1 MPIAPTRADKF
12 KMLKQNM
19 TEFNY
24 HLPAEL
30 FPSRSK
36 KGNRPMG
43 YRRFATAAEGIQF
56 AVEQLP
62 EEMLL
67 GAILEVN
74 EQRFSSD
81 QIRQLYES
89 KSYPLMRHKT

>member
-1 MPIAPTRADKF
+1 MIGFD
-12 KMLKQNM
+12 
-19 TEFNY
+19 Y
-24 HLPAEL
+24 HAPAEL

-56 AVEQLP
+56 AMEELP
-62 EEMLL
+62 EELLL

-74 EQRFSSD
+74 EQRLGSD
-81 QIRQLYES
+81 QMHELYES
-89 KSYPLMRHKT
+89 DNYPLMRHRPK

>member
-1 MPIAPTRADKF
+1 MNA
-12 KMLKQNM
+12 
-19 TEFNY
+19 FNY
-24 HLPAEL
+24 QAPAEL

-36 KGNRPMG
+36 KGHRPMG

-56 AVEQLP
+56 AIEQLP
-62 EEMLL
+62 EELFL

-81 QIRQLYES
+81 QIRVLYES
-89 KSYPLMRHKT
+89 ERYPLTRQRRS